1 MKRRFQPST
10 KARLMRAGR
19 VIASAALFVL
29 AGWLFWPAYTPQ
41 IRDAQGQIVPNSIAS
56 LEWVTLGGVS
66 QSILI
71 RGWNRNNPI
80 LLMLHGGPG
89 MPQMYLA
96 HQFQSELEKSFVVV
110 QWDRR
115 GAGKS
120 YNAHVPLQSIGV
132 EQLVDDT
139 HQLVELLCA
148 RFHQPKI
155 ILAAHSWGTYL
166 GMLVVQRYPDLFYAY
181 VGMGQMTDSE
191 RARESRREF
200 IRQRARQTANKEAL
214 QDVETKW
221 PDSSEKW
228 LFEFGGEL
236 RGAKSWWPLLRTGLG
251 APEYTA
257 TDALYRIPAGLRLYG
272 HGINYSGHG
281 ELVHEVPAVKVPV
294 YFFLGR
300 YDYNEPSELAAAY
313 LQALSAPSKKLVW
326 FDESAH
332 FPFLEEPAK
341 FAAEMTRVLADI
353 RSSK

>member
-1 MKRRFQPST
+1 LT
-10 KARLMRAGR
+10 KAIGVVFSAVVV
-19 VIASAALFVL
+19 VIA
-29 AGWLFWPAYTPQ
+29 GWFLWPAYTPQ
-41 IRDAQGQIVPNSIAS
+41 IRDAQGQGVPNSIAS
-56 LEWVTLGGVS
+56 LERVTLGGVS

-71 RGWNRNNPI
+71 RGWDRNSPI

-96 HQFQSELEKSFVVV
+96 HQFQPELEESFVVV

-120 YNAHVPLQSIGV
+120 YSTQVPLQSLNV

-139 HQLVELLCA
+139 HQLVELLRA

-155 ILAAHSWGTYL
+155 VLAGHSWGTYL

-191 RARESRREF
+191 RGRELRREF
-200 IRQRARQTANKEAL
+200 ILQRARQTADKQAL
-214 QDVETKW
+214 QDVETRW

-228 LFEFGGEL
+228 LFEYGGEL
-236 RGAKSWWPLLRTGLG
+236 HRAKSWWPLLWVGLG
-251 APEYTA
+251 APEYSA
-257 TDALYRIPAGLRLYG
+257 ADALVRMPSGLRLYA
-272 HGINYSGHG
+272 HSMDYTGHG
-281 ELVHEVPAVKVPV
+281 ELVHEVSAVQVPV

-300 YDYNEPSELAAAY
+300 YDYNTPSELAAAY
-313 LQALSAPSKKLVW
+313 LQTLSAPSKKLVW
-326 FDESAH
+326 FEESAH

-341 FAAEMTRVLADI
+341 FAAEMNHVLADI
-353 RSSK
+353 QASSPKSR

>member
-1 MKRRFQPST
+1 MCC
-10 KARLMRAGR
+10 A
-19 VIASAALFVL
+19 VVL
-29 AGWLFWPAYTPQ
+29 VLGGWFLWPAYTPQ
-41 IRDAQGQIVPNSIAS
+41 IRDSQGQIVPNSIAS
-56 LEWVTLGGVS
+56 LEWVSLGGVS

-71 RGWNRNNPI
+71 RGWDRNNPI

-96 HQFQSELEKSFVVV
+96 HQFQPELEKSFVVV

-120 YNAHVPLQSIGV
+120 YNGQVPPQSLNV

-139 HQLVELLCA
+139 HQLVELLRA

-155 ILAAHSWGTYL
+155 ILACHSWGTYL
-166 GMLVVQRYPDLFYAY
+166 GLLVVQRYPDLFYAY

-191 RARESRREF
+191 REMRLRRDF
-200 IRQRARQTANKEAL
+200 ILQRARQSANRKAL
-214 QDVETKW
+214 RDVETNW

-236 RGAKSWWPLLRTGLG
+236 HREKSWWPLLRAGLG

-257 TDALYRIPAGLRLYG
+257 ADALYRVQAGLRLYS
-272 HGINYSGHG
+272 HSMNYSGHG
-281 ELVHEVPAVKVPV
+281 ELIYEIPAVQIRV

-300 YDYNEPSELAAAY
+300 YDYNTPSELAAAY
-313 LQALSAPSKKLVW
+313 LQTLNSPRKKLVW
-326 FDESAH
+326 FEESAH

-341 FAAEMTRVLADI
+341 FAVEMTRVWADI
-353 RSSK
+353 QSSK